1 LGLGFWLGLD
11 LMSGWSVVAADVKMQ
26 RFELLKTDA
35 KAAD

>member
-1 LGLGFWLGLD
+1 
-11 LMSGWSVVAADVKMQ
+11 MSGWSVVAADVKMQ